1 MLFIACSL
9 TYNLRI
15 EFETIKVVILR
26 EKYVKKLSKALKKL
40 HDNDDNIGI
49 AFPHLIPYYLNH
61 SLLYLGV
68 DMGVIG
74 LIDCLRSITI
84 ETIEVIKT
92 WQESQVTYPEVKDF
106 IWVLEH
112 LLLNPYSLTLTDFLN

>member
-1 MLFIACSL
+1 
-9 TYNLRI
+9 
-15 EFETIKVVILR
+15 
-26 EKYVKKLSKALKKL
+26 
-40 HDNDDNIGI
+40 
-49 AFPHLIPYYLNH
+49 
-61 SLLYLGV
+61 
-68 DMGVIG
+68 MGVIG

-112 LLLNPYSLTLTDFLN
+112 LLLTSFSLLTHTHSFPQLGWT